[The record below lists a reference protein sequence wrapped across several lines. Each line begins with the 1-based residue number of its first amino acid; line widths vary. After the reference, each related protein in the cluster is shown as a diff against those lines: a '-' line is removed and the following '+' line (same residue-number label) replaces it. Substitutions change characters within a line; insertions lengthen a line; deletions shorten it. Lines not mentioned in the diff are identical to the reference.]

1 MNAMTGSLRIA
12 TRRPLATR
20 LPTRGAVLRRQ
31 CACGQHSPGGGECRS
46 CADRRQMASRM
57 PAGPGGEGLA
67 PPIVHDALH
76 LPGQALDQATRQL
89 LEPRFGRDFSGVR
102 VHAGERAAEAARAVN
117 ARAFTVGQ
125 SIVLG
130 QGHSVASPNGLRL
143 VAHELAH
150 TIQQERAATPSPEE
164 PIEVGRGDHPT
175 EHEAE
180 ELSQAALSGEFEA
193 AAQTATADNAMQLR
207 RDDTDKPTP
216 PPLIPAPK
224 PLRPLIDA
232 IDPKVVTP
240 LGGGSLED
248 AHKAWNALR
257 GAGQGSSGGG
267 SASCSV
273 VPGMTAGKGEFAGQC
288 CRGSV
293 QSATSCC
300 PPIRMNMLG
309 VCCGPNEVPRGTQCL
324 KMEQPDFQPPQLP
337 KPPPLPKPPLQD
349 LPERVLPPGQA
360 YA

>member
-1 MNAMTGSLRIA
+1 VSAMTASLRIA
-12 TRRPLATR
+12 TRRPLAAR
-20 LPTRGAVLRRQ
+20 LPRGGAVLRRQ
-31 CACGQHSPGGGECRS
+31 CACGQHSPGGGECQS
-46 CADRRQMASRM
+46 CADQRQKAARM
-57 PAGPGGEGLA
+57 PLGPGGEGLA

-76 LPGQALDQATRQL
+76 SSGHALDQGTRQF

-102 VHAGERAAEAARAVN
+102 IHAGERAAEAARAVN

-130 QGHSVASPNGLRL
+130 QGHSLASPSGLQL

-150 TIQQERAATPSPEE
+150 TLQQERATTPSPGE

-180 ELSQAALSGEFEA
+180 EFSQAALSGEFSTA
-193 AAQTATADNAMQLR
+193 ARTATADNAMQLR
-207 RDDTDKPTP
+207 RDDTEKPAP

-224 PLRPLIDA
+224 PLRPLVEG
-232 IDPKVVTP
+232 IDPKIVGTP
-240 LGGGSLED
+240 LGDFSLED
-248 AHKAWNALR
+248 VHRGLDALR

-267 SASCSV
+267 SGNCVA
-273 VPGMTAGKGEFAGQC
+273 GTTAGRGEFAGQC
-288 CRGSV
+288 CRSSI

-309 VCCGPNEVPRGTQCL
+309 VCCGPNEVPRDTQCV
-324 KMEQPDFQPPQLP
+324 KMEQPPQLQPPPMP
-337 KPPPLPKPPLQD
+337 KPPPLPRPPLQD
-349 LPERVLPPGQA
+349 FPERVLPPGQA